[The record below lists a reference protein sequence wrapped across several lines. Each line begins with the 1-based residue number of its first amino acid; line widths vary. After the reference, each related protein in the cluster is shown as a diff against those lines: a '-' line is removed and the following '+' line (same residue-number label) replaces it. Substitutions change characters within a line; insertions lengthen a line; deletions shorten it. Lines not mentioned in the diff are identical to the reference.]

1 MTLLILVNIK
11 LDMILFNLKHNHIHC
26 LFSSEQIRFLLVS
39 DQQIV
44 SLPRGTGRN
53 NMWWLNQ
60 LPLLPDVVFIP
71 CPVTRRAAAENSDM
85 IIP

>member
-1 MTLLILVNIK
+1 MHQNEKFDFEVSFAL
-11 LDMILFNLKHNHIHC
+11 
-26 LFSSEQIRFLLVS
+26 SGEIRFLLVP
-39 DQQIV
+39 DQPIV
-44 SLPRGTGRN
+44 TLPRGTGRH

-71 CPVTRRAAAENSDM
+71 CPVTQRAAAENSDM

>member
-1 MTLLILVNIK
+1 MYIPHIQYSTFLQVV
-11 LDMILFNLKHNHIHC
+11 LFRG
-26 LFSSEQIRFLLVS
+26 QIRFLLVP
-39 DQQIV
+39 DQPIV
-44 SLPRGTGRN
+44 TLPRGTGRH
-53 NMWWLNQ
+53 NMWWLNK